1 MMTLK
6 ESVQRSHRLEKILA
20 NHISDEELALRLYKE
35 PSKFN
40 KKNKLSNKKWV
51 KAHEKM
57 FNSISYQENAN

>member
-35 PSKFN
+35 HQ
-40 KKNKLSNKKWV
+40 KN
-51 KAHEKM
+51 
-57 FNSISYQENAN
+57 F